1 MVRTTRLPPA
11 RHLAAALLCALALGP
26 PARAE
31 TLRVFAAAS
40 LTEAFGEL
48 AAEFERA
55 HPGVRVE
62 VSFAGSQVLR
72 TQIEQGAPADVF
84 AAADPVHTE
93 ALVQA
98 GLLGPTRVF
107 ATNRLVVAVPAEGSR
122 VGRLE
127 DLALPGVHV
136 VLAGPAVPAGR
147 YAAQAL
153 SLLAATG
160 RYGPGFEAR
169 VLANL
174 ASQETSVRAAL
185 ARVALGEA
193 DAAFVYATDA
203 AATRAVR
210 ALEIP
215 ESCNV
220 TAEYP
225 IGVVARSPA
234 AARAREFVELVRGEA
249 GQAVLRRP
257 GFGR

>member
-1 MVRTTRLPPA
+1 MARVGATRRLGA
-11 RHLAAALLCALALGP
+11 VLLGALAVAL

-48 AAEFERA
+48 AAAYERA
-55 HPGVRVE
+55 HPGVKVE

-84 AAADPVHTE
+84 ASADPAQAA

-107 ATNRLVVAVPAEGSR
+107 ATNRLVLAVPAQGGR
-122 VGRLE
+122 VRRLD
-127 DLALPGVHV
+127 DLALPGVKV

-147 YAAQAL
+147 YAAQVLAR
-153 SLLAATG
+153 LAASG
-160 RYGPGFEAR
+160 SYGPGYEAR
-169 VLANL
+169 VLGNVV
-174 ASQETSVRAAL
+174 SHETSVRAAL

-193 DAAFVYATDA
+193 EAAFVYATDVA
-203 AATRAVR
+203 SARAVR
-210 ALEIP
+210 AIEVP
-215 ESCNV
+215 ERCNV

-225 IGVVARSPA
+225 VGVLARSPR
-234 AARAREFVELVRGEA
+234 AARARDFVELLLGEP
-249 GQAVLRRP
+249 GQAVLRRH
-257 GFGR
+257 GFGPQK